1 MKKKKINTKPNKKS
15 KEDNY
20 RNIESI
26 NYIIKK
32 IEPDGNCFYRAIS
45 YFYRDT
51 EEDYT
56 EFREI
61 ITSYIE
67 ENMGLYIEYIADEDV
82 DIPKEKENNDEF
94 KQNKKLEYMKNYIKE
109 AKKNGTYAGDIEIST
124 AAILF
129 GCNIRIYQQDY
140 GNFSLINEF
149 NQIVEQENNIDK
161 DIINMLFIN
170 NNHFQLLI
178 PNNYKKNELISN
190 IIKKSNLKDLIK
202 NVSNS
207 IKINLDLNKK
217 EKNKYIT
224 YHRENCENYYTEIH
238 EFLLDGKKIPNRI
251 NFSKTTNKKKYLIKE
266 MSLGKCVTIII
277 DCTKIDFK

>member
-1 MKKKKINTKPNKKS
+1 
-15 KEDNY
+15 
-20 RNIESI
+20 
-26 NYIIKK
+26 
-32 IEPDGNCFYRAIS
+32 
-45 YFYRDT
+45 
-51 EEDYT
+51 
-56 EFREI
+56 
-61 ITSYIE
+61 
-67 ENMGLYIEYIADEDV
+67 MGLYIEYIADEDV

-224 YHRENCENYYTEIH
+224 YHR
-238 EFLLDGKKIPNRI
+238 
-251 NFSKTTNKKKYLIKE
+251 
-266 MSLGKCVTIII
+266 
-277 DCTKIDFK
+277 